1 MSENHKNLLM
11 WQHPSGVGGSQP
23 NFAAII
29 NAGRPTTCRKKR
41 RRSVMYF
48 LRKSDQKDQYK
59 LEAVLAVRVTRA
71 HYRWCHLTE
80 DKISYISSAGTIC
93 LSCVVLELWCKNK
106 IAKKRK
112 LVANCYGNVPWGIKN
127 RGSVRSAAAIV
138 EPNGE
143 NRMKIRPVEVEIICW
158 QK

>member
-29 NAGRPTTCRKKR
+29 NAGRPTTCRNKQ
-41 RRSVMYF
+41 RRSIMYF
-48 LRKSDQKDQYK
+48 LRKLDQKDQYK

-71 HYRWCHLTE
+71 HYKWCHLTE

-93 LSCVVLELWCKNK
+93 LSCVVLELWCKNNMSTTN
-106 IAKKRK
+106 R
-112 LVANCYGNVPWGIKN
+112 VPTTTPRQAVQWIRNKSATIRQSATSLEQVYNYTTN
-127 RGSVRSAAAIV
+127 RT
-138 EPNGE
+138 NG
-143 NRMKIRPVEVEIICW
+143 VW
-158 QK
+158 A

>member
-48 LRKSDQKDQYK
+48 LRKLDHKDQYK

-71 HYRWCHLTE
+71 HYKWCHLTE

-93 LSCVVLELWCKNK
+93 LSCVVLELWCKN
-106 IAKKRK
+106 
-112 LVANCYGNVPWGIKN
+112 NMSTTNWVPTTTPRQAVQWIRNKSATIRQSATSLEQVYNYTTN
-127 RGSVRSAAAIV
+127 RT
-138 EPNGE
+138 NG
-143 NRMKIRPVEVEIICW
+143 VW
-158 QK
+158 A